1 MTRGSRDRPT
11 GMTRRQS
18 LLLGGGA
25 VLSAMPL
32 FMAAAAAQSG
42 AWQRLDEARD
52 VVGDASP
59 VAGGLSLDLPL
70 LTEDGS
76 AVPLAFHAEAAMDE
90 ADRVESVHLFAPG
103 NPTPELADFH
113 FSPLAGRA
121 EIHTRVRLNE
131 SQTVIAVARMASGE
145 VRVAE
150 REIRVTTSGCLLRY
164 DTYPEDGAM
173 QARIRLPERLAPG
186 EPAEVLTMIN
196 HPMETGLRTDAS
208 GETLPKRIIERFEAR
223 IDGEPAV
230 TADLHRSVAANPYL
244 RFHVAPRADSELT
257 LEWVEDTGERVVETA
272 LLSVS

>member
-1 MTRGSRDRPT
+1 MSRVSKDRST
-11 GMTRRQS
+11 GMTRRQG

-25 VLSAMPL
+25 ILSAMPL
-32 FMAAAAAQSG
+32 FAAAAAAQPG
-42 AWQRLDEARD
+42 AWQRLEEARQ

-59 VAGGLSLDLPL
+59 VIDGLTLDLPL
-70 LTEDGS
+70 VTEDGS

-90 ADRVESVHLFAPG
+90 ADRVESVHVFAPG
-103 NPTPELADFH
+103 NPTPELAAFH
-113 FSPLAGRA
+113 FTPLAGRA

-150 REIRVTTSGCLLRY
+150 REIRVTTTGCLLR
-164 DTYPEDGAM
+164 DETYPEDGVM
-173 QARIRLPERLAPG
+173 QARIRAPERLGPG
-186 EPAEVLTMIN
+186 EPVEVLTMIN

-244 RFHVAPRADSELT
+244 RFYVAPREDSELILT
-257 LEWVEDTGERVVETA
+257 WVEDTGARVIETA
-272 LLSVS
+272 MLQVL